1 MLGFGVVKC
10 RIVLVFG
17 IAFVFESNNEN
28 ACVSIESVLCY
39 WRVGLVYECVLFAIV
54 SGVLYGT
61 CTRNRVV
68 DLAVYLCLCCG
79 VFMLVLYW
87 TFHMAAVSA
96 SNLVDTN
103 LVCRSG
109 KPTI

>member
-1 MLGFGVVKC
+1 MLGFRVVKC

-17 IAFVFESNNEN
+17 IAFVFESVNEKR
-28 ACVSIESVLCY
+28 ALASSLFWCY

-68 DLAVYLCLCCG
+68 ELRCIYACVAG

-87 TFHMAAVSA
+87 TFHIEAVSA

-103 LVCRSG
+103 LV
-109 KPTI
+109 